1 MTTSTKMKVAIEY
14 RNASGTIHTTVA
26 EFDSFEAMT
35 NQITNSIGA
44 ENLVFITFINN

>member
-44 ENLVFITFINN
+44 ENLVFITFMNN